1 MRYLVLSD
9 IHANLE
15 ALEAVL
21 DAARALPHDRVL
33 VLGDLVGYGADPNA
47 VVDRVRGLSP
57 HAVIRGNHDK
67 VGAGLE
73 SPEAFNTVARAAIRW
88 TYEALSDD
96 NRDWLAELPAGPVA
110 IDELVEICHGTPFDE
125 DVYVFDDTDVLRSME
140 ASSRRVC
147 LFGHTHVHQVKFN
160 RAWYGTWMPKLVQ
173 GFEDGMID
181 IAADPNIAQDLRAIE
196 EVDGIPMVA
205 KVRRKDIKDP
215 DLFRHGDSASML
227 ALGWFATLNLSA
239 AIDFTPLPALPR
251 GFDNLGTADNSD
263 EAEDYLRL
271 VEPRATW

>member
-15 ALEAVL
+15 ALDAVL
-21 DAARALPHDRVL
+21 ETARTIPYDKVL

-47 VVDRVRGLSP
+47 VVDRVRSLEP

-73 SPEAFNTVARAAIRW
+73 PSDAFNSVARAAIRW

-96 NRDWLAELPAGPVA
+96 NRDWLADLPTGPVA

-147 LFGHTHVHQVKFN
+147 LFGHTHVQVGY
-160 RAWYGTWMPKLVQ
+160 RLSQHSLTL
-173 GFEDGMID
+173 ET
-181 IAADPNIAQDLRAIE
+181 ADPRRPLSIQIG
-196 EVDGIPMVA
+196 DGHYLINCGSVGQP
-205 KVRRKDIKDP
+205 RD
-215 DLFRHGDSASML
+215 GDSRCGFGIYDADRQVVEIHRL
-227 ALGWFATLNLSA
+227 AYPIERTQAKIREAGLPEALAQRL
-239 AIDFTPLPALPR
+239 AIGR
-251 GFDNLGTADNSD
+251 
-263 EAEDYLRL
+263 
-271 VEPRATW
+271 